1 MHKGWSSW
9 NVKKKTWIIVFMAS
23 LCFGI
28 EIKIWTHAVKGRYKT
43 KRNMLTRFTVFEI
56 LISSKICACQ
66 KLIHIIKWRT
76 FTQRRKKVSTI
87 ITNTLITLMNREVT
101 KLNHRTSIPSHS
113 KRRSFESILQ
123 IKNIKNGK
131 IEAWILYLFHT
142 IDR

>member
-9 NVKKKTWIIVFMAS
+9 NVKKKTWVIVFMAS

-28 EIKIWTHAVKGRYKT
+28 ELKIWTHAVKGRYKT
-43 KRNMLTRFTVFEI
+43 KRNLLTRSKVFEI

-76 FTQRRKKVSTI
+76 FTQRREKVSTI
-87 ITNTLITLMNREVT
+87 ITITLMNREVT